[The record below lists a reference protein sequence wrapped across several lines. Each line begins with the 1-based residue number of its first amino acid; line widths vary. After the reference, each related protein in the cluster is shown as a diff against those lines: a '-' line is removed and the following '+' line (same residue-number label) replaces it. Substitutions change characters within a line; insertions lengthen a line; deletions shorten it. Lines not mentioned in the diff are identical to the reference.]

1 MKMNKQQEIEKM
13 ACDICLWRHGCNS
26 PNNPIESCK
35 PLHMAKKAVEAGY
48 GDVRAA
54 VREFAESVKM
64 AFYYE
69 FDELIPSIMADKI
82 DELVE
87 DVCGD
92 ESNDDRLR

>member
-1 MKMNKQQEIEKM
+1 MNKKEEIEKM

-54 VREFAESVKM
+54 VREFASKVK
-64 AFYYE
+64 
-69 FDELIPSIMADKI
+69 ELIHGFENISQSTDDCLCEKI
-82 DELVE
+82 DELIE
-87 DVCGD
+87 KEYGD
-92 ESNDDRLR
+92 GV